1 MTTMIRHS
9 HAWRYW
15 VLLLVGA
22 LLAGC
27 AATTE
32 QGPNVMQ
39 RVEGSKPAPPG
50 RTGFLG
56 PYYDLL
62 KPGKDGQVALV
73 YFRPNT
79 QWSRYTKVLIEP
91 VQFWDAVGDTT
102 VSASDQHMLTAYF
115 YNILKAEL
123 SKNFT
128 IAEEPGPD
136 TLLVQVALN
145 DATGAVPILRSIS
158 VVIPQARVLNF
169 VQSLATGSYAFVGS
183 AEAQAKISDSMTDQ
197 VLAAGADKRLGGM
210 QIASAAQ
217 WQWGDAEKV
226 MKYWAEKIATR
237 LQELK
242 STGQLASAADQR

>member
-1 MTTMIRHS
+1 VS
-9 HAWRYW
+9 GKSVA
-15 VLLLVGA
+15 LLLLAIG
-22 LLAGC
+22 LLSGC
-27 AATTE
+27 AATE
-32 QGPNVMQ
+32 APGPSVAQ
-39 RVEGSKPAPPG
+39 RMEGEKPAPPG

-62 KPGKDGQVALV
+62 KPGKEGQVALV

-91 VQFWDAVGDTT
+91 VQFWDAKGDT
-102 VSASDQHMLTAYF
+102 VPASDQHMLTAYF
-115 YNILKAEL
+115 YNVLREEL

-169 VQSLATGSYAFVGS
+169 IQSLATGSYAFVGS
-183 AEAQAKISDSMTDQ
+183 AEAQAKISDSVTDQ
-197 VLAAGADKRLGGM
+197 LLAAGADKRLGGM

-217 WQWGDAEKV
+217 WRWGDAEKV

-242 STGQLASAADQR
+242 TTGALASTADPR

>member
-1 MTTMIRHS
+1 MSTMIRHS
-9 HAWRYW
+9 HSWWYGA
-15 VLLLVGA
+15 LLLVGA
-22 LLAGC
+22 VLAGC

-56 PYYDLL
+56 PYYDLMQ
-62 KPGKDGQVALV
+62 PGKDGQVALV

-91 VQFWDAVGDTT
+91 VQFWDAPRDT
-102 VSASDQHMLTAYF
+102 VPASDQHMLTAYF
-115 YNILKAEL
+115 YNVLKEEL

-145 DATGAVPILRSIS
+145 DATGAVPILRSVS
-158 VVIPQARVLNF
+158 VIIPQARVLNF
-169 VQSLATGSYAFVGS
+169 IQSLATGSYAFVGS

-197 VLAAGADKRLGGM
+197 VLAAGADRRLGGM

-217 WQWGDAEKV
+217 WRWGDAEKV
-226 MKYWAEKIATR
+226 MKYWAEKIAAR

-242 STGQLASAADQR
+242 TTGALASAADPR